1 MTTEMQPAPLGDP
14 GASSLTPLW
23 SQRGSHLRWLE
34 DQADR
39 LFRFYEQACVDPK
52 GGYFA
57 MDGDGRP
64 QADRV
69 RDLVGTGRMVF
80 CFSLGSLLG
89 RPGAA
94 VIADHGIRF
103 LTDRLHDDVHGGY
116 VWTWQDGEARDD
128 HKMAY
133 GHAFV
138 LLAGATATA
147 AGRPGANELMADAA
161 TVLHE
166 HFWSEAHGLHVD
178 EYNADWSVLDP
189 YRGQNSNM
197 HLVEALSTAAAVT
210 GDLSYANKAARIA
223 DFIVNKVAR
232 SRSWRI
238 HEHFDERWQVDSE
251 YNLNDPDHMYRPYGT
266 VPGHSCEWAR
276 LLLQLHFLKPE
287 GTDWMLDAAAELVDR
302 ALADAFDRDGEPG
315 MIFSVDAD
323 GVPRNRDRYWWC
335 HAEAI
340 GALTLLGRHF
350 GPERYE
356 EKYRRVWDFIQLRLI
371 DGTRGGWHH
380 ALDAAGTPHTSVW
393 KGKPDLYHSLQACL
407 MPLYAKDGTNLVL
420 SVKKRS

>member
-1 MTTEMQPAPLGDP
+1 MRTEKQSVPFNDAAVTPP
-14 GASSLTPLW
+14 TPLW
-23 SQRGSHLRWLE
+23 LARRSHLCWLE

-39 LFRFYEQACVDPK
+39 LFRFYEQSCVDAA

-57 MDGDGRP
+57 MGGDGRP
-64 QADRV
+64 LPVRV
-69 RDLVGTGRMVF
+69 RDVVGTGRMVF
-80 CFSLGSLLG
+80 CFSLGCLLG
-89 RPGAA
+89 RPGAG
-94 VIADHGIRF
+94 VIADHGLRF
-103 LTDRLHDDVHGGY
+103 LSDRLHDDVHGGY
-116 VWTWQDGEARDD
+116 VWEWQDGAPRDE
-128 HKMAY
+128 HKTAY

-138 LLAGATATA
+138 LLAGAAATA
-147 AGRPGANELMADAA
+147 AGRPGARELMADAVA
-161 TVLHE
+161 VLHE
-166 HFWSEAHGLHVD
+166 RFWSEEHGLHVD

-210 GDLSYANKAARIA
+210 GDLSYADKAARIA

-238 HEHFDERWQVDSE
+238 HEHFDERWQVDSD

-287 GTDWMLDAAAELVDR
+287 GTAWMPDAAAELVDR
-302 ALADAFDRDGEPG
+302 AFADAWERDGEPG

-323 GVPRNRDRYWWC
+323 GTPRNRDRYWWS

-340 GALTLLGRHF
+340 GALTLLGHHF
-350 GPERYE
+350 GSERYE
-356 EKYRRVWDFIQLRLI
+356 DRYRQVWDFIELRLI
-371 DGTRGGWHH
+371 DNTHGSWHH
-380 ALDAAGTPHTSVW
+380 EVDALGTPHSSVW
-393 KGKPDLYHSLQACL
+393 NGKPDLYHSLQACL
-407 MPLYAKDGTNLVL
+407 MPLYARDGTNLVL
-420 SVKKRS
+420 SVQRGS